1 MDTWDWLY
9 AAGFCRDWN
18 EVYDQ
23 LSGFRGDVWMN
34 GWVLKKRSKDVL
46 EELAVNIKNI
56 KPKNYNIC
64 MYVFIM

>member
-1 MDTWDWLY
+1 
-9 AAGFCRDWN
+9 
-18 EVYDQ
+18 
-23 LSGFRGDVWMN
+23 MN

-56 KPKNYNIC
+56 RPKNYNIC